1 MTTNR
6 NTNEGRSTFYET
18 TNSRFS
24 IPELNRSF
32 EACTHIGL
40 RPAQEDRLV
49 LCPSFLRPDLSI
61 ACVFDGTV
69 GDDASNFC
77 QQNILDV
84 MTSEGGTFSHKGI
97 FDDSNLAD
105 QANVDLIA
113 GKISEAMRQTFLE
126 TDKRL
131 LNMCRERRL
140 HYASSTGV
148 VAVLWRNLLTIAH
161 VGDSKACIVRESGGS
176 LLPEWLTEDH
186 KPNMPNELARIESS
200 GGSLAWLHG
209 NKPYIRGGDFTR
221 RQQNGEHPKQLNYSR
236 AFGGKDLKCY
246 GLIAD
251 PDVSQF
257 YINPDDK
264 LVLIASD
271 GLWDVLNPRVACDI
285 AMRAKAEG
293 RSATQSLVHWA
304 IQEMPH
310 VGVRDNVTVLAL
322 FVNDNDV
329 ANDSGAVPLGVTMDI
344 TTATAAATVAKTVA
358 GGVVSSGVGATN
370 GQTQQQ
376 SWSSANVPIL

>member
-1 MTTNR
+1 VK
-6 NTNEGRSTFYET
+6 SP
-18 TNSRFS
+18 
-24 IPELNRSF
+24 I
-32 EACTHIGL
+32 
-40 RPAQEDRLV
+40 
-49 LCPSFLRPDLSI
+49 
-61 ACVFDGTV
+61 
-69 GDDASNFC
+69 
-77 QQNILDV
+77 
-84 MTSEGGTFSHKGI
+84 SEGGTFSDKNI

-105 QANVDLIA
+105 QAHVDLIA

-131 LNMCRERRL
+131 LNMCREKRL

-161 VGDSKACIVRESGGS
+161 VGDSKACIVRESAGS

-186 KPNMPNELARIESS
+186 KPNMPNELARIEES

-236 AFGGKDLKCY
+236 AFGGKDLKCF

-264 LVLIASD
+264 LILIASD

-322 FVNDNDV
+322 FDNDNDIV
-329 ANDSGAVPLGVTMDI
+329 NDAGAVPLGVTMDI
-344 TTATAAATVAKTVA
+344 ASSSAAATVAKTT
-358 GGVVSSGVGATN
+358 GTTIPTN
-370 GQTQQQ
+370 GVKQAKNDGKSQQ
-376 SWSSANVPIL
+376 SWSNANVPLL